1 MSGKITPMS
10 KIKQLIRLWAQGR
23 EKRYIARTLEMSRNT
38 VKGYITKLTQGNW
51 DTSVLLKME
60 DEELRAFIDAGNAA
74 YSDNRFDHL
83 KDHLDQFCKDLT
95 RTGVTRQLLW
105 EEYLEKRPDGYRYT
119 QFCFHLDQ
127 HLKSRNSSMVLEH
140 RPGDKL
146 FVDFAGKTASY
157 VDKTSGELIDCQL
170 FVACL
175 PFSDYGYV
183 IAVPSQSIEDFI
195 FAMVCCLSFLGGVP
209 AAIVP
214 DNLKSA
220 VTKASRY
227 EPVISA
233 AFEQLANH
241 YDTTILPARVS
252 RPKDKALVENHVRLI
267 YQRVLAPLRNQVFF
281 SLQEL
286 NEALMLQNKRLNQ
299 RRMQQ
304 KPHTRQELFLAS
316 EKPLLKS
323 LPTSAFELEYQQP
336 ARVQQNNHVY
346 LGKDRHYYS
355 VPWQYIGKQAKIIFT
370 RSLVRIY
377 IGSEKVATHPR
388 KPNPGRYSTN
398 KEHLC
403 SHHQHYLERSPEYY
417 VNRARKCSAT
427 LGEFFSF
434 IFESKMHPE
443 QLYRTCDGL
452 LNLHKAW
459 AHSPATFD
467 TACRIALNN
476 QQRSWRFVQQ
486 VLQNHA
492 AHAQPEQPAI
502 LPEHDNLRGSK
513 YYK

>member
-1 MSGKITPMS
+1 MS

-23 EKRYIARTLEMSRNT
+23 EKRYIARALGMSKNT
-38 VKGYITKLTQGNW
+38 VKGYIAKLAQGNW
-51 DTSVLLKME
+51 DTSLLLDMA
-60 DEELRAFIDAGNAA
+60 DDELRVLIDAGNPA
-74 YSDNRFDHL
+74 YSDGRFEHL
-83 KDHLDQFCKDLT
+83 KDHLEQFCKDLAK
-95 RTGVTRQLLW
+95 TGVTRQLLW
-105 EEYLEKRPDGYRYT
+105 EEYLEKYPEGYRYT

-127 HLKSRNSSMVLEH
+127 HLRSRKPSMVLQHEA
-140 RPGDKL
+140 GDKL
-146 FVDFAGKTASY
+146 FIDFAGKTAGY
-157 VDKTSGELIDCQL
+157 ADKESGELITCQL

-183 IAVPSQSIEDFI
+183 IAVPSQQIEDFI
-195 FAMVCCLSFLGGVP
+195 FAVVSCLVFLGGVP

-227 EPVISA
+227 EPVINGA
-233 AFEQLANH
+233 LEQLANH
-241 YDTTILPARVS
+241 YGTTILPARAS
-252 RPKDKALVENHVRLI
+252 KPKDKALVENHVRLI

-286 NEALMLQNKRLNQ
+286 NEALILENKRLNQ

-316 EKPLLKS
+316 EKPVLKP
-323 LPTSAFELEYQQP
+323 LPASPFELEYQQP
-336 ARVQQNNHVY
+336 ARVQQNNYVY

-355 VPWQYIGKQAKIIFT
+355 VPWQHIGKQAKIIFT
-370 RSLVRIY
+370 RSLVRVY
-377 IGSEKVATHPR
+377 VGMEKVAAHPR
-388 KPNPGRYSTN
+388 NLSPGRYSTV

-417 VNRARKCSAT
+417 IERAQKCSAT
-427 LGEFFSF
+427 LEEFFSF
-434 IFESKMHPE
+434 IFEAKTHPE
-443 QLYRTCDGL
+443 QLYKTCDGL

-459 AHSPATFD
+459 ARTPEAFD
-467 TACRIALNN
+467 AACRIALSN
-476 QQRSWRFVQQ
+476 QQRSWRFVKQ
-486 VLQNHA
+486 VLENRT

-502 LPEHDNLRGSK
+502 LPDHDNLRGSK
-513 YYK
+513 YYQ